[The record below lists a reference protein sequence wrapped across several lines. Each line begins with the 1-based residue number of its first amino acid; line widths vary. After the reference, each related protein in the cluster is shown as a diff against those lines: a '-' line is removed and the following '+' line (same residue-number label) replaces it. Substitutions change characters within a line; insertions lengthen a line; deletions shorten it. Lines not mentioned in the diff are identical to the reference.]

1 MASLNFNKVEE
12 AFRTSL
18 NAVPL
23 RRIFKDYHRWTQM
36 NTDGFLRSP
45 RTIFIVRGLSSLMR
59 FVLS

>member
-23 RRIFKDYHRWTQM
+23 RRIFKDYHTES
-36 NTDGFLRSP
+36 TDGFLRSP

>member
-23 RRIFKDYHRWTQM
+23 RRIFKDYHRWTPKAPM
-36 NTDGFLRSP
+36 VFYGHLEPS
-45 RTIFIVRGLSSLMR
+45 LS
-59 FVLS
+59 